1 MVVNPISWFCSNAT
15 TIIIFLSTIRL
26 TQLLEEPPKESL
38 QEVVFDED
46 MVNEYAA
53 VPASG
58 STANLW
64 SNLRQITTNDDSE
77 QPSSPSESDQSTTNK
92 AAAAAKP
99 VSPVPRDEE
108 EEGGEAST
116 STSSTAEAMDDK
128 SSTMSVNS
136 ASLMNEDN
144 FEDNTPESS
153 SNSPER
159 GDAEDKK
166 PPIEGVG
173 QFPLSRKRSSS
184 MRDSMD
190 GSSSEGSHLGG
201 EREEDARG
209 TVLQEADSTT
219 LGGEHD
225 DNGRDDE
232 GMEEGGGAAEAGEG
246 GRSQEEGE
254 EEDRDL
260 EQSTPKKRRS
270 KSPEI
275 EIKSSTLEGG
285 KIDDLNTVDAKA
297 TLSDTAVVGGEGEK
311 METPQE
317 VLGAESGLS
326 LKKRLQPGSVD
337 SEGEGER
344 GGEREEVAAI
354 AGRHS
359 SSSGDKGEVRE
370 TSTGQLERS
379 HDSKTDCK

>member
-1 MVVNPISWFCSNAT
+1 
-15 TIIIFLSTIRL
+15 
-26 TQLLEEPPKESL
+26 LEEPPKESL

-64 SNLRQITTNDDSE
+64 SNLRQTTTNDNSE

-92 AAAAAKP
+92 AVAAAKP
-99 VSPVPRDEE
+99 VSPVPREE
-108 EEGGEAST
+108 EEGEEAST

-128 SSTMSVNS
+128 SSTTTSINS
-136 ASLMNEDN
+136 ASLMNEDS

-159 GDAEDKK
+159 GDTEDKK
-166 PPIEGVG
+166 PPLEGVG

-184 MRDSMD
+184 MRDSME

-201 EREEDARG
+201 EREDDARG

-246 GRSQEEGE
+246 EQNQKE

-275 EIKSSTLEGG
+275 ETKSSALEEGR
-285 KIDDLNTVDAKA
+285 IDNLSTVDEKA
-297 TLSDTAVVGGEGEK
+297 TVSDTAIVGSEVEK
-311 METPQE
+311 MESPQE
-317 VLGAESGLS
+317 ILESEGGLS
-326 LKKRLQPGSVD
+326 LKKRLQPGVVE
-337 SEGEGER
+337 SEDGER

-354 AGRHS
+354 AELH
-359 SSSGDKGEVRE
+359 SSSGDEGEVRE

>member
-1 MVVNPISWFCSNAT
+1 MLGNGRLVNKFGIMTFSVTMHTLAIHC
-15 TIIIFLSTIRL
+15 IRL

-38 QEVVFDED
+38 QEVVFDEN

-64 SNLRQITTNDDSE
+64 TNLRQISANDDSSE
-77 QPSSPSESDQSTTNK
+77 QPSSPSESDQSTNK
-92 AAAAAKP
+92 AKPASP
-99 VSPVPRDEE
+99 VSREEEE

-116 STSSTAEAMDDK
+116 SSSTEEMMDDK
-128 SSTMSVNS
+128 SST
-136 ASLMNEDN
+136 ASTNPASHMDDEGSD
-144 FEDNTPESS
+144 DNTPESS

-166 PPIEGVG
+166 PLEGAQ

-184 MRDSMD
+184 MRDSMER
-190 GSSSEGSHLGG
+190 GSSEGSHLGG
-201 EREEDARG
+201 GGGGESEEDGRG

-225 DNGRDDE
+225 ENGRDD
-232 GMEEGGGAAEAGEG
+232 GMEGGAEAGDG
-246 GRSQEEGE
+246 GRE
-254 EEDRDL
+254 EEEMEGDRDL

-275 EIKSSTLEGG
+275 ETKSSVLEGSR
-285 KIDDLNTVDAKA
+285 IDNLNVVDVKETV
-297 TLSDTAVVGGEGEK
+297 SDTVVGGGEVEK
-311 METPQE
+311 MESQD
-317 VLGAESGLS
+317 VLESESSLS
-326 LKKRLQPGSVD
+326 LKQKLQPEAE
-337 SEGEGER
+337 EGGR
-344 GGEREEVAAI
+344 EREEVAAI
-354 AGRHS
+354 AELHS
-359 SSSGDKGEVRE
+359 SSSDEREVRE

-379 HDSKTDCK
+379 HDSERTDCEW

>member
-1 MVVNPISWFCSNAT
+1 M
-15 TIIIFLSTIRL
+15 
-26 TQLLEEPPKESL
+26 EEPPKESL

-77 QPSSPSESDQSTTNK
+77 QPSSPSESDRSTTIK
-92 AAAAAKP
+92 ATKP
-99 VSPVPRDEE
+99 VSPASREKEE
-108 EEGGEAST
+108 KGEEAST
-116 STSSTAEAMDDK
+116 STAEVMDDK
-128 SSTMSVNS
+128 SSTTSANS
-136 ASLMNEDN
+136 ASLMDDDDG

-166 PPIEGVG
+166 PPLEGAG

-184 MRDSMD
+184 MRDSME
-190 GSSSEGSHLGG
+190 GSGSEGGG

-225 DNGRDDE
+225 DNGRDE
-232 GMEEGGGAAEAGEG
+232 GMEGGVAAEAGEE
-246 GRSQEEGE
+246 GRSQEEE
-254 EEDRDL
+254 EEEADRDL

-275 EIKSSTLEGG
+275 ETKSSSLEGD
-285 KIDDLNTVDAKA
+285 KIDNLNIVDAKA
-297 TLSDTAVVGGEGEK
+297 TVSDTVVAGGELEK
-311 METPQE
+311 K
-317 VLGAESGLS
+317 ESSQDALESEGGLS
-326 LKKRLQPGSVD
+326 LKKRLQPGLIESEE
-337 SEGEGER
+337 EGEGAGR
-344 GGEREEVAAI
+344 GSDREEVAAI
-354 AGRHS
+354 AELH

-379 HDSKTDCK
+379 HDSKTNCKY

>member
-1 MVVNPISWFCSNAT
+1 M
-15 TIIIFLSTIRL
+15 
-26 TQLLEEPPKESL
+26 EEPPKESL

-77 QPSSPSESDQSTTNK
+77 QPSSPSESDQSTTTIK
-92 AAAAAKP
+92 ATKP
-99 VSPVPRDEE
+99 VSPASREKEE
-108 EEGGEAST
+108 KGEEAST
-116 STSSTAEAMDDK
+116 STAETMDDK
-128 SSTMSVNS
+128 SSTTSANS
-136 ASLMNEDN
+136 ASLMDDDDG

-166 PPIEGVG
+166 PPIEGAG

-184 MRDSMD
+184 MRDSME
-190 GSSSEGSHLGG
+190 GSGSEGGGGG

-225 DNGRDDE
+225 DNGRDE
-232 GMEEGGGAAEAGEG
+232 GMEGGGAAEAGEE
-246 GRSQEEGE
+246 GRSQEEE
-254 EEDRDL
+254 EEADRDL

-275 EIKSSTLEGG
+275 ETKSSSLEG
-285 KIDDLNTVDAKA
+285 DRLDNLNIVDAKA
-297 TLSDTAVVGGEGEK
+297 TVSDTVVAGGELEK
-311 METPQE
+311 MESSQDA
-317 VLGAESGLS
+317 LESDGSLS
-326 LKKRLQPGSVD
+326 LKKRLQPSLVE
-337 SEGEGER
+337 SEEEGEGGGR
-344 GGEREEVAAI
+344 GSEREEMAAI
-354 AGRHS
+354 AELH
-359 SSSGDKGEVRE
+359 SSSGDEGEMRE

-379 HDSKTDCK
+379 HDAKTDCKYLIINHN

>member
-1 MVVNPISWFCSNAT
+1 M
-15 TIIIFLSTIRL
+15 
-26 TQLLEEPPKESL
+26 EEPPKESL

-64 SNLRQITTNDDSE
+64 SNLRQITTNDNSE
-77 QPSSPSESDQSTTNK
+77 QPSSPRESDQSTTTIQ
-92 AAAAAKP
+92 AAKP
-99 VSPVPRDEE
+99 ISPVSREKEE
-108 EEGGEAST
+108 KGGEAST
-116 STSSTAEAMDDK
+116 STSSTTEAMDDK
-128 SSTMSVNS
+128 SSTTAANA
-136 ASLMNEDN
+136 ASLMDDDDG

-166 PPIEGVG
+166 PPLEGVG

-184 MRDSMD
+184 MRDSME
-190 GSSSEGSHLGG
+190 GSSGEGGGGGGG
-201 EREEDARG
+201 EREEDVRG

-225 DNGRDDE
+225 DNGRDE
-232 GMEEGGGAAEAGEG
+232 GMEGGRAAEAGERG
-246 GRSQEEGE
+246 QSQEEE
-254 EEDRDL
+254 EADRDL

-275 EIKSSTLEGG
+275 ETKSSSLEGG
-285 KIDDLNTVDAKA
+285 RIDNLNIMDTKVAV
-297 TLSDTAVVGGEGEK
+297 SDTVVVGGEVEK
-311 METPQE
+311 MESSQD
-317 VLGAESGLS
+317 VLESEGDLS
-326 LKKRLQPGSVD
+326 LKKRLQPGSVE
-337 SEGEGER
+337 SEEG
-344 GGEREEVAAI
+344 GGGREREEVAAI
-354 AGRHS
+354 TELHS
-359 SSSGDKGEVRE
+359 SSSDEGEVRE

-379 HDSKTDCK
+379 HDSKTDCKY

>member
-1 MVVNPISWFCSNAT
+1 M
-15 TIIIFLSTIRL
+15 

-64 SNLRQITTNDDSE
+64 SNLRQIATNDDSE
-77 QPSSPSESDQSTTNK
+77 QPSSPSESDQSTTTTK
-92 AAAAAKP
+92 AAKP
-99 VSPVPRDEE
+99 VSPASREKE
-108 EEGGEAST
+108 EEGEEAST

-128 SSTMSVNS
+128 SSTTSANS
-136 ASLMNEDN
+136 ASLMDDDDS

-166 PPIEGVG
+166 PPLEGAG

-184 MRDSMD
+184 MRDSME
-190 GSSSEGSHLGG
+190 GSGSEGGG

-225 DNGRDDE
+225 DNGRDE
-232 GMEEGGGAAEAGEG
+232 GMEGGGAAEAGEEG
-246 GRSQEEGE
+246 QSQEEE
-254 EEDRDL
+254 EEADRDL

-275 EIKSSTLEGG
+275 ETKSSSLEEGR
-285 KIDDLNTVDAKA
+285 IDNLNIVDAKV
-297 TLSDTAVVGGEGEK
+297 TVSDTVVAGGEMEK
-311 METPQE
+311 MESSRDA
-317 VLGAESGLS
+317 LESDGSLS
-326 LKKRLQPGSVD
+326 LKKRLQPGLVESEE
-337 SEGEGER
+337 EGEGGGR
-344 GGEREEVAAI
+344 GSEREEVAAI
-354 AGRHS
+354 AELH
-359 SSSGDKGEVRE
+359 SSSGDEGEVRARE

-379 HDSKTDCK
+379 HDSKTDCKY